1 MNSRFAGRWAVAAA
15 ASAPAGVPVG
25 GGRWR
30 RVRRCPGPDRRRRRG
45 RSAPV
50 AGARAVPPRPRKGRG
65 PSTPRSRPRTRR
77 KSRVRPPR
85 RAAAVFPHEHFTAG
99 SPRASTGIEIPAR
112 SGAEK
117 GTAFPFPWS
126 CFSPRVS
133 WRGRTGVGRSGHS
146 GIPPVRRPG
155 AVARAGR
162 PPRGAVRHRSSRPA
176 SRIARRPVPPYRPG
190 VFPRREPPRA
200 GRDRT
205 PASRPSPLCPSKN
218 GARQA
223 TPAAT
228 SLASN
233 KGVAESRP
241 PTTGRIN
248 GRTAI
253 LRIAV
258 FPAPCRNARS
268 AITAPPGGFPRT
280 LHATEGNCPF
290 KGAGGG
296 VNSVS
301 ACVQ

>member
-15 ASAPAGVPVG
+15 ASAPAGVPAGGPVG
-25 GGRWR
+25 
-30 RVRRCPGPDRRRRRG
+30 
-45 RSAPV
+45 
-50 AGARAVPPRPRKGRG
+50 AGAPMSGAGSPTSTGEIRSGCRGAGRTTTASEGPWPLHSSVPSSNATEIPRSSPSKGRG
-65 PSTPRSRPRTRR
+65 G
-77 KSRVRPPR
+77 
-85 RAAAVFPHEHFTAG
+85 FPHEHFTAG

-112 SGAEK
+112 SGAGK
-117 GTAFPFPWS
+117 GTTFPFPWS
-126 CFSPRVS
+126 CSSPRVS

-205 PASRPSPLCPSKN
+205 SASRPSPLCPSKN
-218 GARQA
+218 GAREA